1 MSELRPDRESGRPG
15 GGLSRRELLA
25 SGAAAALALALAGC
39 GGGLGSAP
47 SGSSRDTT
55 YGGAGGELEVEPGAP
70 LLARTELAPAAELGR
85 PLATIGHLT
94 DAHVMDAESPA
105 RVPFL
110 SQLGQ
115 PFNSTFRPQ
124 EALTAQVMDGAV
136 RAVDALAPDAVIQG
150 GDLIDNAQENEL
162 VRGLALLAGGRVD
175 PGSGTRR
182 YHGVQEA
189 RDADP
194 FYYRPDIDAPR
205 HPGLLGAATRRF
217 HAPGLKAPWYPVLGD
232 HDLLV
237 QGILKPTALTDGIAR
252 GGRAVW
258 RLPTGLKPPP
268 GASELAAAAPDGL
281 PDPGLFEPLIHELQ
295 SAPGV
300 DVPADPRRREL
311 GAATVVR
318 QLRRA
323 ASLSGGGAFLDYAFD
338 VGTGLRVIVLDLVRR
353 GGGSDGLVHGG
364 QASWLSR
371 QLDRAGD
378 RWVLVVTHQP
388 LTNSVGGS
396 DLLAL
401 LDRRPRV
408 VAVLSGHTHENRIDP
423 RRSQAGGYWLISTA
437 SLIDFPQQ
445 ARALRFLETADG
457 GVALQTWMLDHV
469 PSELGDISRELSY
482 LDAQGGRP
490 QGFAGNPHDRNVTL
504 FKAAVGKGG

>member
-1 MSELRPDRESGRPG
+1 MSGA
-15 GGLSRRELLA
+15 GLSRRELLA
-25 SGAAAALALALAGC
+25 SGAAGALALALAGC
-39 GGGLGSAP
+39 GDLGVAK
-47 SGSSRDTT
+47 SGSTRNTT
-55 YGGAGGELEVEPGAP
+55 WNGASGELEVAPGAD
-70 LLARTELAPAAELGR
+70 LIARTELAPAAPLGR
-85 PLATIGHLT
+85 SLATLGHLT

-136 RAVDALAPDAVIQG
+136 RAIDALHPDAVIQG

-162 VRGLALLAGGRVD
+162 ARGLALLAGGRVD
-175 PGSGTRR
+175 PGSGARR

-189 RDADP
+189 GDADP

-205 HPGLLGAATRRF
+205 HPGLLAAATRRF
-217 HAPGLKAPWYPVLGD
+217 HAAGLKAPWYPVLGD

-237 QGILKPTALTDGIAR
+237 QGILTPTSLTDGIAR

-258 RLPTGLKPPP
+258 RLPSGLKAPP
-268 GASELAAAAPDGL
+268 GASDLAAAAPDGL
-281 PDPGLFEPLIHELQ
+281 PDPGLFEPLIQQLL

-300 DVPADPRRREL
+300 DVPADPHRREL
-311 GAATVVR
+311 SAATVVK

-323 ASLSGGGAFLDYAFD
+323 ASLPRGGGLLDYTFD
-338 VGTGLRVIVLDLVRR
+338 VGPRLRVIVLDLVRR
-353 GGGSDGLVHGG
+353 EGGSDGLVHGG
-364 QASWLSR
+364 QATWLSR
-371 QLDRAGD
+371 QLARAGD

-396 DLLAL
+396 GLLAL
-401 LDRRPRV
+401 LDRVPRV
-408 VAVLSGHTHENRIDP
+408 VAVLSGHTHENRIEP
-423 RRSQAGGYWLISTA
+423 RQGPGGGYWLISTA
-437 SLIDFPQQ
+437 SLIDYPQQ
-445 ARALRFLETADG
+445 ARALRLHETDGG

-469 PSELGDISRELSY
+469 PGELGDVSRELAY

-490 QGFAGNPHDRNVTL
+490 QGFAGSPRDRNVTL
-504 FKAAVGKGG
+504 FKAAVG

>member
-1 MSELRPDRESGRPG
+1 MSG

-25 SGAAAALALALAGC
+25 SGAAGALALALAGC
-39 GGGLGSAP
+39 GGLGAAK
-47 SGSSRDTT
+47 SGSSRKTT
-55 YGGAGGELEVEPGAP
+55 WNGASGELEVAPGVP
-70 LLARTELAPAAELGR
+70 LLDRTELAPAVPLGR
-85 PLATIGHLT
+85 RLATLAHLT

-110 SQLGQ
+110 SQLGE

-136 RAVDALAPDAVIQG
+136 RALDALGPDAVIQG

-162 VRGLALLAGGRVD
+162 VRGLVLLAGGRVD
-175 PGSGTRR
+175 PGSGARR

-189 RDADP
+189 GDANP

-205 HPGLLGAATRRF
+205 YPGLLGAATRRF
-217 HAPGLKAPWYPVLGD
+217 HAAGLTAPWYPVLGD

-237 QGILKPTALTDGIAR
+237 QGILTPTSLTDRIAR

-258 RLPTGLKPPP
+258 RLPSGLKAPP
-268 GASELAAAAPDGL
+268 GASSLSAAAPDGL
-281 PDPGLFEPLIHELQ
+281 PAPGLFEPLIRQLL

-311 GAATVVR
+311 SAAMVVA
-318 QLRRA
+318 QLRRS
-323 ASLSGGGAFLDYAFD
+323 ASLPGGGPVLDYAFD
-338 VGTGLRVIVLDLVRR
+338 VGSGLRVIVLDLVRR
-353 GGGSDGLVHGG
+353 GGGSDGLVHAG
-364 QASWLSR
+364 QSAWLAR
-371 QLDRAGD
+371 QLRRAGN

-388 LTNSVGGS
+388 LTNSVGGAGV
-396 DLLAL
+396 LAL
-401 LDRRPRV
+401 LDRHPRV
-408 VAVLSGHTHENRIDP
+408 VAVLSGHTHENRIEP
-423 RRSQAGGYWLISTA
+423 RRGPGGGYWLISTS
-437 SLIDFPQQ
+437 SLIDYPQQ
-445 ARALRFLETADG
+445 ARALRLHETAGG

-490 QGFAGNPHDRNVTL
+490 QGFAGGRRDRNVTL
-504 FKAAVGKGG
+504 FKAAVG

>member
-1 MSELRPDRESGRPG
+1 MSG

-25 SGAAAALALALAGC
+25 SGAAGALALALAGC
-39 GGGLGSAP
+39 GGLGVAK
-47 SGSSRDTT
+47 SGSTRKSTWDGTS
-55 YGGAGGELEVEPGAP
+55 GELEVAPGVE
-70 LLARTELAPAAELGR
+70 LLDRAELAPTAPLGR
-85 PLATIGHLT
+85 RLATLGHIT
-94 DAHVMDAESPA
+94 DAHLMDAESPA

-115 PFNSTFRPQ
+115 PFNSAFRPQ

-136 RAVDALAPDAVIQG
+136 RAVDALGPDAVIQG

-175 PGSGTRR
+175 PGSGARR

-217 HAPGLKAPWYPVLGD
+217 RAAGLKAPWYPVLGD

-237 QGILKPTALTDGIAR
+237 QGILAPSALTDRIAR
-252 GGRAVW
+252 GGHAVW
-258 RLPTGLKPPP
+258 RLPNGLKAPP
-268 GASELAAAAPDGL
+268 GASRLAAAAPDGL
-281 PDPGLFEPLIHELQ
+281 PDPGLFEPLIRQLLR
-295 SAPGV
+295 APGV
-300 DVPADPRRREL
+300 TVPADPHRREL
-311 GAATVVR
+311 SATAMVT

-323 ASLSGGGAFLDYAFD
+323 ASLPRGGARLDYTFD
-338 VGTGLRVIVLDLVRR
+338 VGPRLRVIVLDLVRR
-353 GGGSDGLVHGG
+353 GGGSDGVVHPG
-364 QASWLSR
+364 QSAWLAR
-371 QLDRAGD
+371 QMAGAGE

-396 DLLAL
+396 AVLAM
-401 LDRRPRV
+401 LDRHPRV
-408 VAVLSGHTHENRIDP
+408 VAALSGHTHQNRIEP
-423 RRSQAGGYWLISTA
+423 RRGPGGGYWLISTA
-437 SLIDFPQQ
+437 SLIDYPQQ
-445 ARALRFLETADG
+445 ARALRLYETAGG
-457 GVALQTWMLDHV
+457 GVAVQTWMLDHV
-469 PSELGDISRELSY
+469 PAELGDISRELSY

-490 QGFAGNPHDRNVTL
+490 QGFAGTARDRNVTL
-504 FKAAVGKGG
+504 FKAASGR

>member
-1 MSELRPDRESGRPG
+1 MSGDRPPDRGQGRMSGPI
-15 GGLSRRELLA
+15 SRRELLA
-25 SGAAAALALALAGC
+25 GGAAGALALALAACG
-39 GGGLGSAP
+39 GGGLGAAK
-47 SGSSRDTT
+47 SGSTLKGTWD
-55 YGGAGGELEVEPGAP
+55 GASGELEPAGGAR
-70 LLARTELAPAAELGR
+70 LIARTELAPAAPLGKR
-85 PLATIGHLT
+85 LATIGHLT

-136 RAVDALAPDAVIQG
+136 RAIDALHPDAVIQG
-150 GDLIDNAQENEL
+150 GDLLDNAQENEL

-175 PGSGTRR
+175 PGSGARR

-205 HPGLLGAATRRF
+205 HPRLLAAATRRF
-217 HAPGLKAPWYPVLGD
+217 QAPGLKAPWYPVLGD

-237 QGILKPTALTDGIAR
+237 QGVLKPSALTDRIAR

-258 RLPTGLKPPP
+258 RLPSGLKAPP
-268 GASELAAAAPDGL
+268 GASSLAAAAPDGL
-281 PDPGLFEPLIHELQ
+281 PDPGLLEPLIRQLLT
-295 SAPGV
+295 APGV
-300 DVPADPRRREL
+300 EVPADPNRREL
-311 GAATVVR
+311 GAATVVA
-318 QLRRA
+318 QLRGA
-323 ASLSGGGAFLDYAFD
+323 ASLPRAGGLLDYTFD
-338 VGTGLRVIVLDLVRR
+338 LGPRLRVIVLDLVRR
-353 GGGSDGLVHGG
+353 EGGSDGLVHPG
-364 QASWLSR
+364 QAGWLSR

-396 DLLAL
+396 GLLAL
-401 LDRRPRV
+401 LDRHPHV
-408 VAVLSGHTHENRIDP
+408 FAVLSGHTHENRISP
-423 RRSQAGGYWLISTA
+423 RHGPGGGYWLVSTA

-445 ARALRFLETADG
+445 ARALRLFETTDG

-469 PSELGDISRELSY
+469 PTELGDISRELAY

-490 QGFAGNPHDRNVTL
+490 QGFAGTPQDRNVTL
-504 FKAAVGKGG
+504 FKRGPH

>member
-1 MSELRPDRESGRPG
+1 MSE
-15 GGLSRRELLA
+15 GLSRRELLA
-25 SGAAAALALALAGC
+25 SGAAGALALALAGC
-39 GGGLGSAP
+39 GGLGVAT
-47 SGSSRDTT
+47 SGSTRDSTWN
-55 YGGAGGELEVEPGAP
+55 GASGELEVAPGAP
-70 LLARTELAPAAELGR
+70 LLARTELAPVAPLAR
-85 PLATIGHLT
+85 SLATIGHLT

-136 RAVDALAPDAVIQG
+136 RAIDALHPDAVIQG

-162 VRGLALLAGGRVD
+162 LRGLALLAGGRVD
-175 PGSGTRR
+175 PGSGARR

-205 HPGLLGAATRRF
+205 HPGLLDAATRRF
-217 HAPGLKAPWYPVLGD
+217 HAAGLKAPWYPVLGD

-237 QGILKPTALTDGIAR
+237 QGILTPTSLTDRVAR

-258 RLPTGLKPPP
+258 RLPSGLKAPP
-268 GASELAAAAPDGL
+268 GASDLAAAAPDGL
-281 PDPGLFEPLIHELQ
+281 PDPSLFEPLIQQLLT
-295 SAPGV
+295 APGV
-300 DVPADPRRREL
+300 NVPADPQRREL
-311 GAATVVR
+311 SAATVIG

-323 ASLSGGGAFLDYAFD
+323 GSASGGGSYLDYTFD
-338 VGTGLRVIVLDLVRR
+338 LGPRLRVIVLDLVRR
-353 GGGSDGLVHGG
+353 EGGSDGLVHGG
-364 QASWLSR
+364 QSDWLVE
-371 QLDRAGD
+371 QLARAGD

-388 LTNSVGGS
+388 LTNTVGGS
-396 DLLAL
+396 GVLAL
-401 LDRRPRV
+401 LDRYPRV
-408 VAVLSGHTHENRIDP
+408 VAVLSGHTHSNRIEP
-423 RRSQAGGYWLISTA
+423 RRGPAGGYWLISTA
-437 SLIDFPQQ
+437 SLIDYPQQ
-445 ARALRFLETADG
+445 ARALRLHETEGG

-469 PSELGDISRELSY
+469 PAELGDISRELAY

-490 QGFAGNPHDRNVTL
+490 QGFAGDPRDRNVTL
-504 FKAAVGKGG
+504 FKAKVA